1 MEEDAWHAAMGS
13 PQYDWMYSI
22 TLTDVHAGHF
32 SLARATE
39 LFSEAPARMLGLYPR
54 KGVLLPGSD
63 ADLVLVDLDRETT
76 LTDEGLYTKVGWTPY
91 LGRTVRGYVGL
102 TMLRGKVIAW
112 DRNVVGTPGFGQ
124 YIGGVAQ

>member
-32 SLARATE
+32 SLARAAE
-39 LFSEAPARMLGLYPR
+39 LLSEAPARLLGLYPK

-63 ADLVLVDLDRETT
+63 ADVVLVDLDREVT
-76 LTDEGLYTKVGWTPY
+76 LTDEGLYTKVAWTPY
-91 LGRTVRGYVGL
+91 LGRTVKGVVTM
-102 TMLRGKVIAW
+102 TMLRGTVIAR
-112 DRNVVGTPGFGQ
+112 DREVIGTPGFGR
-124 YIGGVAQ
+124 YIAGVAQ